1 MRARVSLVVLALLV
15 GGCSNSAS
23 NSASNRSTS
32 TSVNANVAAP
42 APEGIDGVVAIPAAD
57 AKTDQAHVAGKVTY
71 ATVPPTRG
79 PHNALWQNC
88 GFYTKAVIDENAVHS
103 LEHGAVWITYTEA
116 ADAAARNKLAA
127 LAKANRYVLVT
138 PYPANPAP
146 FVLSA
151 WGRQLKVDS
160 IDDLR
165 VARFI
170 DIYAQDGPTV
180 PEVGA
185 ACSGALGV
193 APDRP
198 ATLAS

>member
-1 MRARVSLVVLALLV
+1 MRARVSLVVFALVV

-23 NSASNRSTS
+23 NPSASASAT
-32 TSVNANVAAP
+32 ANTKAAAP
-42 APEGIDGVVAIPAAD
+42 APEGIDGVVAIPAPD
-57 AKTDQAHVAGKVTY
+57 AETDQAHVATKGTY

-116 ADAAARNKLAA
+116 ADPATRSKLAA
-127 LAKANRYVLVT
+127 LAKANRYLLIT

-170 DIYAQDGPTV
+170 DVYAQDGPTV

-193 APDRP
+193 PPDRP

>member
-1 MRARVSLVVLALLV
+1 MRARVSLVVFALV
-15 GGCSNSAS
+15 VAACSNSAS
-23 NSASNRSTS
+23 KPSTSAS
-32 TSVNANVAAP
+32 ANTKAVAP

-116 ADAAARNKLAA
+116 ADTVARSKLAA
-127 LAKANRYVLVT
+127 LAKTNRYVLVT

>member
-1 MRARVSLVVLALLV
+1 MRARVCLVVFALVV
-15 GGCSNSAS
+15 GGCSNSS
-23 NSASNRSTS
+23 SDRSASAT
-32 TSVNANVAAP
+32 VNTKAAEPAP
-42 APEGIDGVVAIPAAD
+42 APEGIDGVVAIAVAD

-71 ATVPPTRG
+71 ATLPPTRG

-116 ADAAARNKLAA
+116 ANPAARSKLAA

-170 DIYAQDGPTV
+170 DIYAADGPTV

-193 APDRP
+193 PPDRP